1 MSEIIKLYSLT
12 KGGSLYPHYT
22 SIKVFTENSKHGT
35 LTKEDNSGEVLQMW
49 EGEVVRKPKNVIK
62 GVRIREGAYGED
74 LCRQTFLFNNFV

>member
-12 KGGSLYPHYT
+12 KGGSLYLHYT

-49 EGEVVRKPKNVIK
+49 EGEVVRK
-62 GVRIREGAYGED
+62 
-74 LCRQTFLFNNFV
+74 T